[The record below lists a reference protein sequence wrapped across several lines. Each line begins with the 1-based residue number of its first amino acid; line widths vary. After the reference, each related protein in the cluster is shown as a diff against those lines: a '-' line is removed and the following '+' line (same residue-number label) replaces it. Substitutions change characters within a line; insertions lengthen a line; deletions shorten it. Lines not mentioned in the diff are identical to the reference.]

1 LNRLLVIALLMSG
14 FGLVAQAAEAS
25 YEDLIRAKINQVTP
39 KADVTSIK
47 ETPISGL
54 YEVMLDDVD
63 ILYVSSD
70 GNYILNGHLYANQ
83 KRGMVDLTEKN
94 LSLGRGDK
102 LKNVPQ
108 KGMIV
113 YSPEGK
119 TKGVVYAFT
128 DVDCGYCKKF
138 HREIPAL
145 NELGVEVRYLAWPR
159 SGLGKNSVTYKKM
172 QKVWCSKDPQKAL
185 TETKLKNK
193 VPTDVA
199 ECETAIPEHFKL
211 GFQLGV
217 KGTPALFSEDGR
229 QVGGYRTAND
239 LAKDLGVM

>member
-1 LNRLLVIALLMSG
+1 MNRILVIALLMFS
-14 FGLVAQAAEAS
+14 FGWSAQAAETS
-25 YEDLIRAKINQVTP
+25 HKDLIRAQIKHITP

-54 YEVMLDDVD
+54 YEVVLDGVD
-63 ILYVSSD
+63 ILYVSAD
-70 GNYILNGHLYANQ
+70 GKHFLNGHLYANQ
-83 KRGMVDLTEKN
+83 KSGMVDLTEKN
-94 LSLGRGDK
+94 LSQGRGDK
-102 LKNVPQ
+102 LKSVSE

-138 HREIPAL
+138 HREVPAL

-159 SGLGKNSVTYKKM
+159 SGLGENSVTYKKM
-172 QKVWCSKDPQKAL
+172 QKVWCSKDPQTAL
-185 TETKLKNK
+185 TETKLQNK

-199 ECETAIPEHFKL
+199 ECKTAIPEHFKL

-229 QVGGYRTAND
+229 QVGGYRTADD
-239 LAKDLGVM
+239 LAKDLGIM